1 MSNSTDPAR
10 SAQGSLARLDV
21 DRQGSLR
28 SRGRLIWAF
37 AVRDL
42 RARFTATSLGLIWT
56 LIVPVATVV
65 IYSTVFSVIFRAQAP
80 PMGNGSDGVFAA
92 WFFVGLVVWNTF
104 SQVTMG
110 GMGSILGMGAMLQ
123 KVFIPSYVPV
133 LSSAVTIAVEKLI
146 EAGVMLL
153 VLLLLNNVGWTWLLF
168 PFVLVVLWV
177 FASALSYCLAV
188 AIVHFRDTGQI
199 VGIVMQLWFFLTPVM
214 YPVTMIPED
223 WNGIP
228 LRRLLALNP
237 MADFVG
243 IARLLLYELRLPP
256 LGPVLYCGAWTVV
269 LVILAMFVHRRW
281 GRDVGEAI

>member
-1 MSNSTDPAR
+1 LATDELRQVDHLQQAR
-10 SAQGSLARLDV
+10 QTSPRA
-21 DRQGSLR
+21 
-28 SRGRLIWAF
+28 RGRLIWAF

-42 RARFTATSLGLIWT
+42 RARFTATSLGLLWT
-56 LIVPVATVV
+56 LIVPIATVV
-65 IYSTVFSVIFRAQAP
+65 IYSTVFSVIFRAEAP

-133 LSSAVTIAVEKLI
+133 VSSAVTVAVEKLI
-146 EAGVMLL
+146 ETSVMLF
-153 VLLLLNNVGWTWLLF
+153 VLLLLQNVGWTWLLF
-168 PFVLVVLWV
+168 PFLLVVLWV

-214 YPVTMIPED
+214 YPVSLIPED

-228 LRRLLALNP
+228 LRQLLALNP
-237 MADFVG
+237 MADFVV

-269 LVILAMFVHRRW
+269 LVGVAAFVYRKW

>member
-1 MSNSTDPAR
+1 LATDELRQLDRLQRAR
-10 SAQGSLARLDV
+10 QTSPRARA
-21 DRQGSLR
+21 
-28 SRGRLIWAF
+28 RLIWAF

-42 RARFTATSLGLIWT
+42 RARFTATSLGLVWT
-56 LIVPVATVV
+56 LIVPIATVI

-80 PMGNGSDGVFAA
+80 PMGNGHEGVFAP

-110 GMGSILGMGAMLQ
+110 GMGSILGMGGMLQ
-123 KVFIPSYVPV
+123 KVYMPSYVPV
-133 LSSAVTIAVEKLI
+133 LASAVTLAVEKLI

-153 VLLLLNNVGWTWLLF
+153 VLLFFHNVGWTWVLF
-168 PFVLVVLWV
+168 PFLLVLLWI

-188 AIVHFRDTGQI
+188 AIVFFRDTGQI

-214 YPVTMIPED
+214 YPVDMIPED

-228 LRRLLALNP
+228 LRSLLALNP

-243 IARLLLYELRLPP
+243 IARALLYELQLPP
-256 LGPVLYCGAWTVV
+256 LGPVLYCSAWT
-269 LVILAMFVHRRW
+269 LVTAAIAAWVYRTR
-281 GRDVGEAI
+281 GRDVSEAI